1 MTRLNSI
8 QKGTILVVLSVFA
21 AAAVFLLPAI
31 PQSAAYHHFA
41 DTRRILAIPNFWNVV
56 SNFPFIVFGL
66 LGLCA
71 LSKAKIAG
79 WMSVIYGVL
88 FIGVL
93 LTGFGSAF
101 YHLSPNNDTLV
112 WDRLPMTIVF
122 MAFLAAVVAEW
133 INTRVGFTLFI
144 PFVLIGIASVWWWH
158 HTEVLRRGD
167 LRLYGLVQFYPT
179 IFIPLIII
187 LYYSPPQKTSLRLF
201 LSIVLWYLLAKA
213 FETLDSQIFRYFP
226 LSGHTLKHL
235 AAAISTYY
243 FIPLFA
249 RRYGA
254 GSTPPAADIR

>member
-1 MTRLNSI
+1 LNSI
-8 QKGTILVVLSVFA
+8 QKGAILIGLSVLA
-21 AAAVFLLPAI
+21 TAGVFLLPAI
-31 PQSAAYHHFA
+31 PQSTAYHHFA

-56 SNFPFIVFGL
+56 SNLPFVVFGL
-66 LGLCA
+66 LGLRA
-71 LSKAKIAG
+71 VSKAKITG
-79 WMSVIYGVL
+79 WTPAIYGVL

-101 YHLSPNNDTLV
+101 YHLSPTNDTLV
-112 WDRLPMTIVF
+112 WDRLPLTIVF
-122 MAFLAAVVAEW
+122 MAFLTAVVAEW
-133 INTRVGFTLFI
+133 INKRVGFTLFI

-158 HTEVLRRGD
+158 HTEVLGRGD

-187 LYYSPPQKTSLRLF
+187 FYYSSAQKTSLRLF

-226 LSGHTLKHL
+226 LSGHTLKHF

-249 RRYGA
+249 RKYAA
-254 GSTPPAADIR
+254 GSTPPAADIP